1 MIRSKQGMQDVFLQK
16 VEKADYNVKID
27 GQNSFDQPIK
37 NEVRIYENN
46 QKIAT
51 SQGGI
56 YTSGCLLDYPYFK
69 EN

>member
-1 MIRSKQGMQDVFLQK
+1 MQDVFLQK

-27 GQNSFDQPIK
+27 GQNFFDQPVK
-37 NEVRIYENN
+37 NKVIIYENI

-56 YTSGCLLDYPYFK
+56 
-69 EN
+69 